1 LRGDLVNV
9 SAPRRQFMSLDRF
22 LNSHG
27 QVHRFVVISD
37 LEGWDVREEEDST
50 ILRRAHRE
58 DWHRVE
64 RDVQLFEMKALA
76 LKRAGWIDG

>member
-1 LRGDLVNV
+1 
-9 SAPRRQFMSLDRF
+9 MSLDRH

-27 QVHRFVVISD
+27 HVRRFVVVSD

-64 RDVQLFEMKALA
+64 RDVQLFEMKARA
-76 LKRAGWIDG
+76 LKRAGWIES